1 MIERIFLAHPR
12 SVDESYGEHFS
23 VAFGFGA
30 QMVTGG
36 LACIVH
42 AFIPA
47 LFERTASK
55 TVKSLLALW
64 PHGNLADKKSRSHIC
79 RMAGNLNMKFDRVE
93 GAGTYD

>member
-55 TVKSLLALW
+55 TVKSLY
-64 PHGNLADKKSRSHIC
+64 GF
-79 RMAGNLNMKFDRVE
+79 MAARQPSGQKEPLTHMQDGWQLE
-93 GAGTYD
+93 YEI